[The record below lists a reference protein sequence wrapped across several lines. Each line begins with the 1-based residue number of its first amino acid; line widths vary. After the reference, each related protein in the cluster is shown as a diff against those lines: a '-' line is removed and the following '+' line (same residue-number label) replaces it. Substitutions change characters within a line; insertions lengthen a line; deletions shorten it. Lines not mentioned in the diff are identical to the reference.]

1 MAERKVLNK
10 YYPPDFD
17 PSKLRS
23 FEKKTTRKMCN
34 VRMMLPMT
42 VRCYTC
48 HQYMYI
54 GTKFNMKVE
63 TVQDEDYLGIK
74 IYRFYFKCTNCYSEI
89 TFKTDPKNNDYVAEF
104 GASRNHE
111 PWKDML
117 LAEEEY
123 KAMKKQEMKEDVMKS
138 LEYRTYDS
146 KREMD
151 ILDAMDQVKTL
162 NRRENN
168 VNYDELI
175 RKVVKEEDK
184 VKEELEK
191 DKERIKKIFEEKKKK
206 KESNLNED
214 NKNED
219 NNNNVVFHNEEEKNE
234 ENLSKEQSIGNN
246 NTDDGLLRHKL
257 LRNES
262 SSEESN
268 NDKEEKMKEVDNI
281 FKLKNNGMNKFKLRF
296 KKQNK

>member
-1 MAERKVLNK
+1 
-10 YYPPDFD
+10 
-17 PSKLRS
+17 
-23 FEKKTTRKMCN
+23 
-34 VRMMLPMT
+34 
-42 VRCYTC
+42 
-48 HQYMYI
+48 
-54 GTKFNMKVE
+54 MKVE

-175 RKVVKEEDK
+175 RKVVKEEK
-184 VKEELEK
+184 SHY
-191 DKERIKKIFEEKKKK
+191 IK
-206 KESNLNED
+206 S
-214 NKNED
+214 
-219 NNNNVVFHNEEEKNE
+219 
-234 ENLSKEQSIGNN
+234 QAA
-246 NTDDGLLRHKL
+246 
-257 LRNES
+257 
-262 SSEESN
+262 
-268 NDKEEKMKEVDNI
+268 
-281 FKLKNNGMNKFKLRF
+281 
-296 KKQNK
+296 